1 MVELA
6 PLHTFALNYKAA
18 RLFEFVRTTDV
29 VKAAKSVGL
38 FAQTH
43 YLLGGGSNTL
53 FCQDFNGSIIR
64 YTDDSIN
71 ITEDQD
77 YYYLKIGA
85 GYNWHKLVEHT
96 VTKGIYGLENL
107 ALIPGLVGAAPIQ
120 NIGAYG
126 MEFGKYVD
134 YVEYLDKSTLKLEK
148 LKGDECNWGY
158 RDSIFKGEL
167 AGKVLIT
174 TVGLKLAKKW
184 QANNSYAGLQG
195 LTDAKQIFTAVIDI
209 RNSKLPNPIDLPN
222 AGSFFKNPI
231 ISKPHFTQLKKQ
243 FADMPSFSAKG
254 NNVKVPAA
262 WLIDYCGLK
271 GFSIGGV
278 GVYAKHGL
286 VLVNHSG
293 GSGDDLLALVK
304 RMREQVKLSFAI
316 DLEIEVRL
324 VGASGLLEAGG

>member
-18 RLFEFVRTTDV
+18 RLFEFARTTDV
-29 VKAAKSVGL
+29 VEAAKNNGL
-38 FAQTH
+38 FSHNH
-43 YLLGGGSNTL
+43 YLLGVGSNTL

-64 YTDDSIN
+64 YTDDSLT

-77 YYYLKIGA
+77 YYYLKVGA
-85 GYNWHKLVEHT
+85 GFNWHKLVEHT

-126 MEFGKYVD
+126 VELGQFVD

-167 AGKVLIT
+167 AGKVIIT

-184 QANNSYAGLQG
+184 QANNGYAGVQG
-195 LTDAKQIFTAVIDI
+195 LTDAKQIFTAVVDI
-209 RNSKLPNPIDLPN
+209 RNSKLPNPSVLPN

-231 ISKPHFTQLKKQ
+231 ISEHHFTQLKTQ
-243 FADMPSFSAKG
+243 FTDMPSFSAKG
-254 NNVKVPAA
+254 NDVKVPAA
-262 WLIDYCGLK
+262 WLIDYCGFK
-271 GFSIGGV
+271 GFNLGGV

-286 VLVNHSG
+286 VLVNHSAG
-293 GSGDDLLALVK
+293 NGDDLLALVK
-304 RMREQVKLSFAI
+304 RIREQVKLSFAI

-324 VGASGLLEAGG
+324 IGASGLLKLI

>member
-6 PLHTFALNYKAA
+6 PLHTFALNYKAL
-18 RLFEFVRTTDV
+18 RLFEFACAADV
-29 VKAAKSVGL
+29 VKAAKDDGL
-38 FAQTH
+38 FAKTH

-64 YTDDSIN
+64 YTDDSLN
-71 ITEDQD
+71 ITQD
-77 YYYLKIGA
+77 HEYFYLAVGA
-85 GYNWHKLVEHT
+85 GHNWHSLVEYT
-96 VTKGIYGLENL
+96 VGKGIYGLENL

-126 MEFGKYVD
+126 IELGKYVD
-134 YVEYLDKSTLKLEK
+134 YVEYLDKSTFKLER
-148 LKGDECNWGY
+148 LKGNECNWGY
-158 RDSIFKGEL
+158 RDSIFKGTL

-174 TVGLKLAKKW
+174 KVGLKLAKKW
-184 QANNSYAGLQG
+184 QANNSYAGLKG
-195 LTDAKQIFTAVIDI
+195 LTDAQQIFTAVVDI
-209 RNSKLPNPIDLPN
+209 RNSKLPNPSVLPN

-231 ISKPHFTQLKKQ
+231 ISEHHFTQLKSQ
-243 FADMPSFSAKG
+243 FTDMPSFSVKG
-254 NNVKVPAA
+254 NNVKVSAA

-271 GFSIGGV
+271 GFNIGGV

-286 VLVNHSG
+286 VLVNHSA

-304 RMREQVKLSFAI
+304 RIREQVKLSFAI

-324 VGASGLLEAGG
+324 IGASGLLKLI